1 MSCALSAGVLV
12 GSSGTF
18 TSTRPGRLRS
28 TSMRSGREE
37 ASSHSTRPRL
47 PLSDI
52 SCAIIE

>member
-37 ASSHSTRPRL
+37 ASSHNTRPRL